1 MGRSGGAYMI
11 AKINIGSSLYGA
23 LAYNQEKVDE
33 NLGKVLA
40 SNLVCE
46 PMDGRFSVSVCA
58 ADFARWMPSPE
69 HLPTKKPVIHISLNP
84 HPDDQLTD
92 NQLADIGREYMERL
106 GYGGQP
112 YLIFKH
118 EDIGREHI
126 HIVSL
131 RVDCDG
137 KLIKNS
143 FEHKRSKEITELL
156 EKKYGLIP
164 AEGQKQPEQWK
175 LTPVDPEQGNL
186 KKQIASV
193 IKPLVDTYKFQ
204 TLGEC
209 RALLSLYNIGLE
221 EVKGELHGK
230 PYRGLVYSALDKD
243 GNRIGTPLKSSL
255 FGKYAGFDELEKRM
269 AKSSE
274 LIKQQ
279 GLREQARKT
288 IARAVSTSHSE
299 SELREQLKLNN
310 VDLVIRR
317 NDQNR
322 IYGVTFIN
330 HNNQCVFNG
339 SRLGKEFSSNEFN
352 ERFNQ
357 QAEPE
362 TKQQPKENPDN
373 HTQIEK
379 SIPSDIRYTFIN
391 PFDLLIPEPAG
402 VLDDYNRFQKKR
414 RKKKRRYGRQD

>member
-1 MGRSGGAYMI
+1 MI
-11 AKINIGSSLYGA
+11 ARINIGSSLYGA

-46 PMDGRFSVSVCA
+46 PMDGRFSVLACA
-58 ADFARWMPSPE
+58 NDFARWMPSPE

-84 HPDDQLTD
+84 HPDDKLTD

-118 EDIGREHI
+118 EDIGRDHI

-131 RVDCDG
+131 RVDCEG

-156 EKKYGLIP
+156 EKKYGLNP
-164 AEGQKQPEQWK
+164 AEGPKQSELSQFK
-175 LTPVDPEQGNL
+175 AVDITNGNL

-193 IKPLVDTYKFQ
+193 IKPLVNRYKFQ
-204 TLGEC
+204 TFGEF

-230 PYRGLVYSALDKD
+230 SYRGLVYSALDKD
-243 GNRIGTPLKSSL
+243 GNKVGTPLKSSL
-255 FGKYAGFDELEKRM
+255 FGKYAGLDELEKRM
-269 AKSSE
+269 LKCGE
-274 LIKQQ
+274 QIKQQ
-279 GLREQARKT
+279 GFRERTRTA
-288 IARAVSTSHSE
+288 IADAANNLGSE
-299 SELREQLKLNN
+299 TELLEKLKVLNI
-310 VDLVIRR
+310 DLVLRR
-317 NDQNR
+317 NNQNR
-322 IYGVTFIN
+322 IYGVTFID

-339 SRLGKEFSSNEFN
+339 SRLGNEFSANSFN
-352 ERFNQ
+352 GRFG
-357 QAEPE
+357 
-362 TKQQPKENPDN
+362 QQPESKNKHQPTVQPENSALS
-373 HTQIEK
+373 EK
-379 SIPSDIRYTFIN
+379 LTPADIGNTLTN
-391 PFDLLIPEPAG
+391 LFDLLVPVQTG
-402 VLDDYNRFQKKR
+402 VWDDYNRFQKKK